1 LEFRL
6 QAVAK
11 KEIPSSCR
19 LKPEFQR
26 FSTVF
31 QDTFSKNSPV
41 HTPKRILGIV
51 GSYRKGSTVDST
63 VSEILAAAAECGAET
78 SKIRLIDAHVEFCT
92 NCRACTQEPGPQ
104 PGPCVLEDEMRGIL
118 DEIRRSDG
126 LVLGSP
132 VNFGDV
138 TAITKRFQERL
149 VCYAY
154 WPWDP
159 PGAPALRNKALTK
172 KAVLV
177 TSSAAPTL
185 AGRLLFKAP
194 GTLKRM
200 AKLLGARPIGTLYI
214 GSVMGQQPKLPEAAI
229 NKARALGS
237 KLAS

>member
-1 LEFRL
+1 
-6 QAVAK
+6 V
-11 KEIPSSCR
+11 
-19 LKPEFQR
+19 QR
-26 FSTVF
+26 S
-31 QDTFSKNSPV
+31 
-41 HTPKRILGIV
+41 KRILGIV
-51 GSYRKGSTVDST
+51 GSYRKGSVVDSA
-63 VSEILAAAAECGAET
+63 VSEILAAAAQCGVQT
-78 SKIRLIDAHVEFCT
+78 SKISLTDVHVEFCA
-92 NCRACTQEPGPQ
+92 NCRSCTQEPGAD
-104 PGPCVLEDEMRGIL
+104 PGRCVLEDDMRSII

-132 VNFGDV
+132 VSFGDI

-172 KAVLV
+172 RAVLV

-185 AGRLLFKAP
+185 MGRLLFKAP

-200 AKLLGARPIGTLYI
+200 AKILGAKPIGTLYV
-214 GSVMGQQPKLPEAAI
+214 GLVMGQQPKLPEAALK
-229 NKARALGS
+229 KARALGR